1 MITSGTVPST
11 GGSRRSP
18 RRRST
23 STPFAAAYSR
33 ATSSMPADEST
44 PITAIPLCAI
54 GTAIRPV
61 PTASSTTG
69 PPERR
74 ASST

>member
-1 MITSGTVPST
+1 MRSVTPS
-11 GGSRRSP
+11 RS
-18 RRRST
+18 
-23 STPFAAAYSR
+23 AYSR
-33 ATSSMPADEST
+33 ATASMPGDSST
-44 PITAIPLCAI
+44 PITCTPAFAV

-69 PPERR
+69 PPDAS

>member
-1 MITSGTVPST
+1 MGD
-11 GGSRRSP
+11 SRIRLFHIILAVAMVGP
-18 RRRST
+18 AWLLLGVA
-23 STPFAAAYSR
+23 TPAE
-33 ATSSMPADEST
+33 AT
-44 PITAIPLCAI
+44 

-74 ASST
+74 ASSR